1 MSDPRAA
8 LMGFVVVVAVS
19 FGAGFLLAD
28 HLNHRE
34 QVASTPL
41 DEIRTAPN
49 DVTPR
54 VSPGAKP
61 KLPKP
66 SNPRGGTTVA
76 TTEIHVE
83 QPPVIA
89 PEQHVGNVVCPAQTV
104 TCPPLD
110 LRVDLNQTD
119 DGGQYVNIR
128 GADGVSIT
136 GRYIPPA
143 TVQAPP
149 NRRLAIVGN
158 TSGDVVGTYMSG
170 GQRWSWAASAGYI
183 DQAPWGAVGVVFS
196 WR

>member
-1 MSDPRAA
+1 MGDRLIVTAVIAA
-8 LMGFVVVVAVS
+8 MLVGIGFSLGIMV
-19 FGAGFLLAD
+19 GL
-28 HLNHRE
+28 HE
-34 QVASTPL
+34 QVPQTAHA
-41 DEIRTAPN
+41 EIRTAPN